1 MMTHADIS
9 DTCRRG
15 GRVAEVAELL
25 RKREDKNVDVPRQ
38 HPRQQFSLQDSVDRW
53 HATVGS
59 LGGHAEAVTV
69 VCTADRPLT
78 SSLLNKMVRNLLDI
92 FL

>member
-1 MMTHADIS
+1 MMTHADVS
-9 DTCRRG
+9 HTCCRV
-15 GRVAEVAELL
+15 GRVADVAEML
-25 RKREDKNVDVPRQ
+25 RKKKGEDEDVPRQ
-38 HPRQQFSLQDSVDRW
+38 HPHQQFSLQDSVDRW